1 MSKAAESRIAGRKRP
16 SPASF
21 DAVIAAHADALTRQ
35 LAHVRERLG
44 PPVAEKQLRRF
55 PTGEAA
61 RLIGITDAY
70 LRQLILSDEELE
82 PEKGPAGRRLFTLGQ
97 INDVRRRLART
108 RPGYLRH
115 RRAGEHLQVIA
126 VTNVKGR
133 SAKTTTAAHLAQYL
147 ALQGYRVLAVDLDP
161 QAALS
166 ALFGCRPDLDVGV
179 SQTLYGAVRRDGAE
193 RPLAAIVR
201 PTFFPGLDLVPG
213 HIELMACEHGA
224 PLSASMPE
232 GAVGR
237 VAEALAGVSDRYD
250 VVVVDCAPQLGVL
263 TLGALCAAT
272 GLLVTVQPQMLDL
285 AGMAGSLRMT
295 ADLLG
300 AVREA
305 GGDLRHDFLRYL
317 VTRYEPNDGPQTQI
331 VGLLRALFGEQV
343 MTHAVP
349 LASAIAEAGAAG
361 RTLYE
366 AGRESLTRQAYDR
379 AVEALDAVNAE
390 IAGEIARAWG
400 RDAA

>member
-1 MSKAAESRIAGRKRP
+1 MSKAADSRIIGRKQA
-16 SPASF
+16 SPAPF
-21 DAVIAAHADALTRQ
+21 DAVIAAHAEALTRQ
-35 LAHVRERLG
+35 LARAGGRFSPPSLPRE
-44 PPVAEKQLRRF
+44 LRRF

-70 LRQLILSDEELE
+70 LRQLILSDEALE

-97 INDVRRRLART
+97 INDLRRRLART

-133 SAKTTTAAHLAQYL
+133 SGKTTAAAHLAQYL
-147 ALQGYRVLAVDLDP
+147 ALQGFRVLAVDLDP

-166 ALFGCRPDLDVGV
+166 GLLGCRPERDDGV
-179 SQTLYGAVRRDGAE
+179 SRTLYGAVRRDGAE
-193 RPLAAIVR
+193 RPLAEILR
-201 PTFFPGLDLVPG
+201 PTHFPGIDLVPG
-213 HIELMACEHGA
+213 HLELMACEHGA
-224 PLSASMPE
+224 GPE
-232 GAVGR
+232 GIVGR
-237 VAEALAGVSDRYD
+237 VAGALASVADAYD
-250 VVVVDCAPQLGVL
+250 VVVVDCSAQLGVL
-263 TLGALCAAT
+263 TLGALSAAT
-272 GLLVTVQPQMLDL
+272 GILVTVQPQRLDL
-285 AGMAGSLRMT
+285 AGLSGSLRMT

-300 AVREA
+300 AVLRDA
-305 GGDLRHDFLRYL
+305 GGAPRHDFLRYL
-317 VTRYEPNDGPQTQI
+317 VTCHAPADGPQTQV

-349 LASAIAEAGAAG
+349 FSPAIAEAGAAG

-366 AGRESLTRQAYDR
+366 AGREGLSRQAYDR

-390 IAGEIARAWG
+390 IAGEIAQAWG
-400 RDAA
+400 RAA

>member
-1 MSKAAESRIAGRKRP
+1 MSKAAEGRIGGGRGPSRKESSAAP
-16 SPASF
+16 F

-35 LAHVRERLG
+35 IERVRERLE
-44 PPVAEKQLRRF
+44 PPADHRELRRF

-70 LRQLILSDEELE
+70 LRQLILSDEALE
-82 PEKGPAGRRLFTLGQ
+82 PAKGPAGRRQFTLTQ
-97 INDVRRRLART
+97 INDLRRRLART

-115 RRAGEHLQVIA
+115 RRAGEHLQVLA

-133 SAKTTTAAHLAQYL
+133 SGKTTAAAHLAQYL
-147 ALQGYRVLAVDLDP
+147 ALQGFRVLAVDLDP

-166 ALFGCRPDLDVGV
+166 GLFGCRPDLDVGV

-193 RPLAAIVR
+193 RPLGEILR
-201 PTFFPGLDLVPG
+201 PTHFPGIDLVPG
-213 HIELMACEHGA
+213 HLELMACEHGA
-224 PLSASMPE
+224 MPE
-232 GAVGR
+232 STVGR
-237 VAEALAGVSDRYD
+237 VAEALAGVSDEYD

-263 TLGALCAAT
+263 TLGAICAAT
-272 GLLVTVQPQMLDL
+272 GLLVTVQPQMPDL
-285 AGMAGSLRMT
+285 AGMSGSLRMT

-305 GGDLRHDFLRYL
+305 GGELRHDFLRYL

-349 LASAIAEAGAAG
+349 LAPVIAEAGACG

-366 AGRESLTRQAYDR
+366 AGRDSFSRQAYDR

-400 RDAA
+400 RAA

>member
-1 MSKAAESRIAGRKRP
+1 MSKAADNRITGRKRV
-16 SPASF
+16 SPAPF
-21 DAVIAAHADALTRQ
+21 DAVIAAHAEALTRQ
-35 LAHVRERLG
+35 LAQAGGRFSPQAATRE
-44 PPVAEKQLRRF
+44 LRRF

-70 LRQLILSDEELE
+70 LRQLILSDEALE

-97 INDVRRRLART
+97 INDLRRRLART

-133 SAKTTTAAHLAQYL
+133 SGKTTAAAHLAQYL
-147 ALQGYRVLAVDLDP
+147 ALQGFRVLAVDLDP

-166 ALFGCRPDLDVGV
+166 GLLGCRPELDVGMG
-179 SQTLYGAVRRDGAE
+179 QTLYGAVRRDGAE
-193 RPLAAIVR
+193 RPLAEILR
-201 PTFFPGLDLVPG
+201 PTHFPGIDLVPG
-213 HIELMACEHGA
+213 HLELMACEHGA
-224 PLSASMPE
+224 DLE
-232 GAVGR
+232 GTVGR
-237 VAEALAGVSDRYD
+237 VAGALASVAGEYD
-250 VVVVDCAPQLGVL
+250 VVVVDCSAQLGVL
-263 TLGALCAAT
+263 TLGALSAAT
-272 GLLVTVQPQMLDL
+272 GILVTVQPQRLDL
-285 AGMAGSLRMT
+285 AGLSGSLRMT

-300 AVREA
+300 AVLRDA
-305 GGDLRHDFLRYL
+305 GGETRHDFLRYL
-317 VTRYEPNDGPQTQI
+317 VTCHEPADGPQAQV

-349 LASAIAEAGAAG
+349 FSPAIAEAGAAG

-366 AGRESLTRQAYDR
+366 AGREGLSRQAYDR

-390 IAGEIARAWG
+390 IAGEIAQAWG
-400 RDAA
+400 RAA

>member
-1 MSKAAESRIAGRKRP
+1 MSKGAESRIAGRKQVSATP
-16 SPASF
+16 F

-35 LAHVRERLG
+35 LERVGARFAPPAARRE
-44 PPVAEKQLRRF
+44 LRRF

-70 LRQLILSDEELE
+70 LRQLILSDGALE
-82 PEKGPAGRRLFTLGQ
+82 PEKGPAGRRQFTLAQ
-97 INDVRRRLART
+97 INDLRRHLART
-108 RPGYLRH
+108 RPAYLRH
-115 RRAGEHLQVIA
+115 RRDGEHLQVLA
-126 VTNVKGR
+126 VTTVKGR
-133 SAKTTTAAHLAQYL
+133 SGKTTAAAHLAQYL

-166 ALFGCRPDLDVGV
+166 GLFGCRPELDVGV

-193 RPLAAIVR
+193 RPLRAILR
-201 PTFFPGLDLVPG
+201 PTHFPGIDLVPG
-213 HIELMACEHGA
+213 HLELMACEHGA
-224 PLSASMPE
+224 VPE
-232 GAVGR
+232 SLVGR
-237 VAEALAGVSDRYD
+237 VAEALAGIADDYD
-250 VVVVDCAPQLGVL
+250 VVVVDCSAQLGGL

-272 GLLVTVQPQMLDL
+272 GILVTVQPQMLDL
-285 AGMAGSLRMT
+285 AGMSGALRMT

-317 VTRYEPNDGPQTQI
+317 VTRYEPHDGRQTEI
-331 VGLLRALFGEQV
+331 VGLLRSLFGEQV

-349 LASAIAEAGAAG
+349 LSTAIAEAGASG

-366 AGRESLTRQAYDR
+366 AGRESFSRQTYDR
-379 AVEALDAVNAE
+379 TVEALDAVNAE
-390 IAGEIARAWG
+390 ITREIAQAWG
-400 RDAA
+400 RAA

>member
-1 MSKAAESRIAGRKRP
+1 MSKAAESRIAGRR
-16 SPASF
+16 SSSAASF
-21 DAVIAAHADALTRQ
+21 DAVIAAHADALSRQ
-35 LAHVRERLG
+35 IGEVRERLG
-44 PPVAEKQLRRF
+44 PPAARRELRRF

-70 LRQLILSDEELE
+70 LRQLILSDEGLE
-82 PEKGPAGRRLFTLGQ
+82 PEKGPAGRRQFTLAQ
-97 INDVRRRLART
+97 INDVRRHLART

-115 RRAGEHLQVIA
+115 RRTGEHLPVLA

-133 SAKTTTAAHLAQYL
+133 SGKTTVAAHLAQYL

-166 ALFGCRPDLDVGV
+166 GLFGCRPELDVGV
-179 SQTLYGAVRRDGAE
+179 SQTLYGAVRRDGGE
-193 RPLAAIVR
+193 RPLGEIVR
-201 PTFFPGLDLVPG
+201 PTHFPGIDLVPG
-213 HIELMACEHGA
+213 HLELMACEHGG
-224 PLSASMPE
+224 PLSAAMPE

-237 VAEALAGVSDRYD
+237 VAEALAGVSGRYD

-272 GLLVTVQPQMLDL
+272 GILVTVQPQMLDL
-285 AGMAGSLRMT
+285 AGMSGSLRMT

-349 LASAIAEAGAAG
+349 LACAIAQAGASG

-366 AGRESLTRQAYDR
+366 AGREGATRQAYDR

-390 IAGEIARAWG
+390 IAGEIVRAWG
-400 RDAA
+400 RAA